1 MAPTPKR
8 KHSTRR
14 TGKRRAARKF
24 SLPEI
29 VYDAQ
34 TGLPRLSH
42 RKPAVVLP
50 KESATS

>member
-8 KHSTRR
+8 KQSTRR
-14 TGKRRAARKF
+14 TGKRRASRKF
-24 SLPEI
+24 SLPSV

-42 RKPAVVLP
+42 RKPVEKQASETL
-50 KESATS
+50 A